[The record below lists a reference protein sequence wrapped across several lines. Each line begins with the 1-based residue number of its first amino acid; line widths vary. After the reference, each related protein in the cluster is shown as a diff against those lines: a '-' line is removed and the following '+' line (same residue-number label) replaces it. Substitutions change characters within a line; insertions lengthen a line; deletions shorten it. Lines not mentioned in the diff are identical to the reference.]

1 MVNGKSCGVRASVRV
16 VCVCVVS
23 VCVCVCCVAVCDSPS
38 CIILACAHTRREVES
53 LSDSLEKYGT
63 RCSTK
68 LNPVASAWGCLY
80 YSTRGT
86 Q

>member
-38 CIILACAHTRREVES
+38 YGHVRTPDEKSS
-53 LSDSLEKYGT
+53 LSLTLSKNTVLGVD
-63 RCSTK
+63 
-68 LNPVASAWGCLY
+68 
-80 YSTRGT
+80 
-86 Q
+86 